1 MVVLA
6 RRGSGLIGGGFVV
19 PVRRGSPAGGGMV
32 VLARRGSGLI
42 GGGFAVPVRRGSP
55 AGGGFVVPARRGSAL
70 IGGGFVVPARRGS
83 ALIGGGLVGAGRRSA
98 GGSGCVIASRDASVP
113 CVGGGSRGG
122 ASAGIGSVVA
132 TFGVGGTTAVG
143 SVRVAARD
151 DIAVGARGGSCTP
164 VAGALRA
171 RRGGSG
177 GSLRP
182 HCAHVP
188 CSSVFSALQNGQN
201 LTSHLDRRRPRPRRS

>member
-55 AGGGFVVPARRGSAL
+55 A
-70 IGGGFVVPARRGS
+70 GGGFVVPARRGS